1 MGENHHLGIDI
12 GGTKTKFAKVYSDG
26 TMKQTQKVNTP
37 KDLTGFINQIDH
49 IYNLFDSDDIS
60 SVAIS
65 LPGKVDSE
73 EGVVYF
79 GGSLP
84 FLHEFNFKKHFRDR
98 YKKNCTVINDGKA
111 AALCELWLG
120 NLRGI
125 NNGLVITLGT
135 GVGGGIILDGKLYQG
150 TNFQAGEFSFLNK
163 NVFDVNLES
172 IQGFKLSAVNF
183 IETCSNLLGHS
194 KPYDGEK
201 VFDEI
206 KKNANADLTELF
218 QNYIRAIV
226 NLIINL
232 QVVLDVEKVLIG
244 GGISEQSVLIDE
256 INRQYDSVKKEST
269 LYGEMIVPVV
279 IDTCAFKNN
288 SNILGAVFAHIDH
301 TV

>member
-1 MGENHHLGIDI
+1 MSDNVHLGIDI
-12 GGTKTKFAKVYSDG
+12 GGTNIKFAKVYSDG
-26 TMKQTQKVNTP
+26 TLKQVQKVETP
-37 KDLTGFINQIDH
+37 NDLGGFLDEIDR
-49 IYNLFDSDDIS
+49 IYTRFESDDIN

-65 LPGKVDSE
+65 LPGKVDSD

-84 FLHEFNFKKHFRDR
+84 FLHEYNFKKHFRDR
-98 YKKNCTVINDGKA
+98 YNKSCTVINDGKA

-125 NNGLVITLGT
+125 KNGLVITLGT
-135 GVGGGIILDGKLYQG
+135 GIGGGIILDGKLYMG
-150 TNFQAGEFSFLNK
+150 TNFQAGEFSFLK
-163 NVFDVNLES
+163 KDIFDVNLEN
-172 IQGFKLSAVNF
+172 IQGYKLSAVNF
-183 IETCSNLLGHS
+183 IKTCSDLLGHS

-201 VFDEI
+201 IFNEI
-206 KKNANADLTELF
+206 KANVNADLTELF
-218 QNYIRAIV
+218 QKYCRAIV

-232 QVVLDVEKVLIG
+232 QVILDVEKVLIG
-244 GGISEQSVLIDE
+244 GGVSEQFVLINE
-256 INRQYDSVKKEST
+256 INRQYYSVKKESK

-288 SNILGAVFAHIDH
+288 SNILGAVFASIEH

>member
-1 MGENHHLGIDI
+1 MSENYHLGIDI
-12 GGTKTKFAKVYSDG
+12 GGTKIKFAKVYSDG
-26 TMKQTQKVNTP
+26 TLKQTQKVNTP
-37 KDLTGFINQIDH
+37 KDLTEFINQIDH
-49 IYNLFDSDDIS
+49 IYNLFDSDDIN

-65 LPGKVDSE
+65 LPGKVDSD
-73 EGVVYF
+73 EGVVYY

-84 FLHEFNFKKHFRDR
+84 FLHAFNFKKYFQDR
-98 YKKNCTVINDGKA
+98 YNKNCTIINDGKA

-125 NNGLVITLGT
+125 KNGLVVILGT

-150 TNFQAGEFSFLNK
+150 TNFQAGEFSFLTK
-163 NVFDVNLES
+163 NVFDVNLKN
-172 IQGFKLSAVNF
+172 IQGFELSAVNF
-183 IETCSNLLGHS
+183 IETCSNLLDHS
-194 KPYDGEK
+194 KLYDGEK
-201 VFDEI
+201 IFDEI

-218 QNYIRAIV
+218 RNYSKSIV

-256 INRQYDSVKKEST
+256 INRQYNSVKKEST

-288 SNILGAVFAHIDH
+288 SNILGAVFAHIHH